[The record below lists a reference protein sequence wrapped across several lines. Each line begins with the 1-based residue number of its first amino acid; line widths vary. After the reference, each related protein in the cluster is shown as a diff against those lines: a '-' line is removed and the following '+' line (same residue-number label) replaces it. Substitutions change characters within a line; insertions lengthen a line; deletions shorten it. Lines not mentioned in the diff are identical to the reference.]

1 MPARDVRDNAHAP
14 QSVKREQHRRRRV
27 SCKENRTLMRITNIV
42 CAQTAQR
49 TAAHNEW
56 PCAIDMGI
64 EDKMLNDR
72 LNVLQYLARWRTRRK
87 NAAMKRPCRP
97 ALPPAV
103 YYSALVLCGG
113 LAQGLAQAAGPHE
126 QEQASGRL
134 DALDRQVAEQL
145 RRLDALKASVAE
157 QEAIL
162 RDMQRALGSEQL
174 TNQRGRGGAAAAS
187 DTSPSDAG
195 AAPQPVG
202 AAPARDKRPAEV
214 ATLFEQPGLLTPKG
228 RYVLE
233 PSLQYGYSST
243 NRVAL
248 VGYTVIPA
256 LLVGLIDVR
265 EVKRNTTTATM
276 TGRFGITER
285 FEIEARVPYV
295 YRSDSTVSREIF
307 SGTAVENVFDTSGK
321 GIGDV
326 EVTGRYQFN
335 SSGADQPYFIGS
347 MRFKSRTGRDP
358 FEVVTDCSQ
367 RCTGNTSGTGLPL
380 DLPTGSGFYALQP
393 GITMLYPS
401 DPAVFFASA
410 TYLHNFKRHDVSR
423 KILAGNEE
431 FLGTIDPG
439 DIIGF
444 NFGMGLALNEKSSF
458 SLGYDHS
465 SIGRTKLNGTTVP
478 GSVRTQLGTL
488 LLGYSHRLKESTT
501 LNVSVGAGLTRDT
514 PDVTLTVRLPTTF

>member
-1 MPARDVRDNAHAP
+1 MQNA
-14 QSVKREQHRRRRV
+14 
-27 SCKENRTLMRITNIV
+27 L
-42 CAQTAQR
+42 
-49 TAAHNEW
+49 
-56 PCAIDMGI
+56 
-64 EDKMLNDR
+64 
-72 LNVLQYLARWRTRRK
+72 
-87 NAAMKRPCRP
+87 
-97 ALPPAV
+97 V
-103 YYSALVLCGG
+103 YCSALALCGS
-113 LAQGLAQAAGPHE
+113 LAQAHAAEP
-126 QEQASGRL
+126 QDPANRL
-134 DALDRQVAEQL
+134 DALDRQVSEQL

-174 TNQRGRGGAAAAS
+174 ANQRDRGTGAEAS
-187 DTSPSDAG
+187 PAAG
-195 AAPQPVG
+195 AAGPQPVG
-202 AAPARDKRPAEV
+202 TAPASDRRPAEV

-228 RYVLE
+228 KYVLE
-233 PSLQYGYSST
+233 PSLQYSYSST

-256 LLVGLIDVR
+256 LLVGLVDVR
-265 EVKRNTTTATM
+265 EVKRNTVTGAI
-276 TGRFGITER
+276 TGRFGITDR
-285 FEIEARVPYV
+285 FEMEARVPYV

-321 GIGDV
+321 GIGDI

-335 SSGADQPYFIGS
+335 SSGADHPYYIGS
-347 MRFKSRTGRDP
+347 LRYKSRTGRDP

-380 DLPTGSGFYALQP
+380 DLPTGSGFHALQP

-410 TYLHNFKRHDVSR
+410 TYLYNFKRRDVSR
-423 KILAGNEE
+423 KVLAGNEE
-431 FLGTIDPG
+431 FLGTIEPG
-439 DIIGF
+439 NIIGF

-465 SIGRTKLNGTTVP
+465 SVGRTKLNGTTVP

-488 LLGYSHRLKESTT
+488 LLGYSHRLKDAST